1 MLTGHC
7 TEGQLELWLEGETQL
22 LPRPPVPAAGT
33 GSLSGLTAREDH
45 ALCVTATAPAFTHM
59 GSGIINSKPHPS
71 HGLSGQNT
79 CGRAGTARG
88 SLPGLLKPLMPSAL
102 RKTQMTR
109 MSHKTTLQEH
119 HTPALQIST
128 CKSVTAHLGITN
140 RTGSLCRPGAARIE
154 LQTQSLT
161 SEATEASFFVVLA
174 DVRLVVPPHRG
185 PQVLRSAD
193 GTFSERVGQ
202 GSGRLSSCSG
212 ESPWGPGRNQTLDS
226 LRHKKAGGKSQV
238 QGPNRCLW
246 GWRLSFS
253 VVPVLGGSSQRT

>member
-33 GSLSGLTAREDH
+33 GSLSGLTGREDH

-59 GSGIINSKPHPS
+59 RSGIINSKPHPS

-140 RTGSLCRPGAARIE
+140 T
-154 LQTQSLT
+154 
-161 SEATEASFFVVLA
+161 
-174 DVRLVVPPHRG
+174 G
-185 PQVLRSAD
+185 PQTGLDPFADLAQHALSCRHNRSPPKPQKP
-193 GTFSERVGQ
+193 V
-202 GSGRLSSCSG
+202 
-212 ESPWGPGRNQTLDS
+212 S
-226 LRHKKAGGKSQV
+226 L
-238 QGPNRCLW
+238 
-246 GWRLSFS
+246 
-253 VVPVLGGSSQRT
+253 